1 MLRILGVD
9 PGLNRT
15 GYGVIEADG
24 DRLRYIAAGVIVVP
38 VGELPQRL
46 GHILAALGEVIAN
59 TRPTHA
65 SVERVFVNVNP
76 QSTLLLGQ
84 ARGAAICAAV
94 LAGLP
99 TREHAA
105 LQIKQAVTGTGRASK
120 EQVQYMVQ
128 RLLALAEVPSTD
140 AADALACAICDAHAD
155 RLARLT
161 GELNVSTSAR
171 GRHSRAAWR
180 AHGAKLRAP

>member
-24 DRLRYIAAGVIVVP
+24 DRLRFVAAGVIIVP
-38 VGELPQRL
+38 SGELPQRL
-46 GHILAALGEVIAN
+46 GHILAELGAVIAR

-65 SVERVFVNVNP
+65 SIESVFVNVNP

-94 LAGLP
+94 VAGLP

-105 LQIKQAVTGTGRASK
+105 LQIKQAVTGYGRASK
-120 EQVQYMVQ
+120 EQVQLMVQ
-128 RLLALAEVPSTD
+128 RLLGLPEAPGRD

-161 GELNVSTSAR
+161 GTGNVTASAR
-171 GRHSRAAWR
+171 GRRSRAAWR
-180 AHGAKLRAP
+180 TLGAKLGPA